1 MMNISKPFT
10 AALFGIAFATLSGAA
25 MAQTVNGHRPS
36 DHTMDSTNHGYEAS
50 YPGDGVRGPVMSG
63 FSTISPRDRALQRL
77 DDAKRQTSDAY
88 ISSAGPDGFGTGPG
102 TRIR

>member
-1 MMNISKPFT
+1 MNILKPFT
-10 AALFGIAFATLSGAA
+10 AAIFGVAFAALSGAA

-36 DHTMDSTNHGYEAS
+36 DHTMDSTNHGYEAF
-50 YPGDGVRGPVMSG
+50 YAGDVARQPAMSG

-88 ISSAGPDGFGTGPG
+88 ISSVGPDGFGPGPS
-102 TRIR
+102 TRFR